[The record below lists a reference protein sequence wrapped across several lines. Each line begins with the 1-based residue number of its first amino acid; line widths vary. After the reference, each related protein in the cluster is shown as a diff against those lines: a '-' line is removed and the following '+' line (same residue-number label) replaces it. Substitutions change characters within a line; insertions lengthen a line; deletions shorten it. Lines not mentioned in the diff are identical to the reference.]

1 VISERAAFSHQQQGI
16 DLHQQ
21 APQIAT
27 LPQDSLQPAL
37 ASLKLA
43 VTLLTSM
50 LAAWLRPL
58 FLI

>member
-1 VISERAAFSHQQQGI
+1 VISERVAFGHQQQGI

-21 APQIAT
+21 VPQIVT

-37 ASLKLA
+37 ASLKL
-43 VTLLTSM
+43 VVSLLASL
-50 LAAWLRPL
+50 LAALLRPL